1 MRGLSARGARR
12 AVAAG
17 LLAAA
22 LSWPAGPAIGARDE
36 AGLIA
41 GAGSVE
47 VTLPPGTPLG
57 GYGGFPRRAWLP
69 DVLGRYPHAFWF
81 RPSIGVHDP
90 MKVRGLLLES
100 GKVRVLWLAVDL
112 VGIDPSLVSELR
124 QRLARRGL
132 SYAAVIA
139 SASHT
144 HSGPGAYVDSALFGF
159 LAVDR
164 LSPAVRGAILDGL
177 EEAAR
182 QADARKVSARVA
194 SGRTEVRGIAES
206 RVQEALDPELG
217 VVKLMGTDG
226 RPVALVWNYAVHGTA
241 LGRDNF
247 LLSGDL
253 MGEASARIERQIGA
267 PVLFVN
273 GAVGD
278 VSPRPRGWAG
288 VQAAGAAL
296 ADGALRAWA
305 QAGTESGRLQI
316 ATERVGLPAPTVA
329 LRNCLRGW
337 APAWMTIGLRET
349 LPSSTEVI
357 ALSIGRTAWVT
368 IPGEL
373 ETKLGLEI
381 KAGARQRFRHV
392 FIAGVSN
399 DYLGYFLVPAD
410 YRRPSYIACGSLY
423 GERGGE
429 IIRDAAMAALRRLGA
444 GGDRR

>member
-12 AVAAG
+12 AAAAG
-17 LLAAA
+17 LLGAA
-22 LSWPAGPAIGARDE
+22 LSWPAGPAIAARDE

-41 GAGSVE
+41 GAASVE

-69 DVLGRYPHAFWF
+69 DVWGRHPHAFWF
-81 RPSIGVHDP
+81 RSSIGVHDP
-90 MKVRGLLLES
+90 MKVRSLLLES

-124 QRLARRGL
+124 RRLAGRGL
-132 SYAAVIA
+132 SYSAVVV

-144 HSGPGAYVDSALFGF
+144 HSGPGAYADSALFGF

-177 EEAAR
+177 EAAAR
-182 QADARKVSARVA
+182 QADARKVKARIA
-194 SGRTEVRGIAES
+194 SGRTEVGGIAES

-217 VVKLMGTDG
+217 VLTVMGTDG

-278 VSPRPRGWAG
+278 VSPRPRGWTG

-296 ADGALRAWA
+296 ADGALRAR

-316 ATERVGLPAPTVA
+316 ATERVALPAPTVA

-337 APAWMTIGLRET
+337 APAWMTIGLRQT
-349 LPSSTEVI
+349 LPSTTEVI

-373 ETKLGLEI
+373 ETRLGLEI

-444 GGDRR
+444 DGERR